1 MDFLTKK
8 RNAHTPNRKEE
19 EEKVKDDVSLET
31 SESMRLI
38 KDKNQDNSSDS
49 EGSPKKE
56 KKKNPLS
63 QLLMELRQK
72 K

>member
-1 MDFLTKK
+1 MDFLTKN
-8 RNAHTPNRKEE
+8 RNAHTPNRQEE
-19 EEKVKDDVSLET
+19 EEKVKDDLSLET
-31 SESMRLI
+31 NASMRKI
-38 KDKNQDNSSDS
+38 KDKNQDKSSDS

-56 KKKNPLS
+56 KIKNPLS